1 MFVIVPLIIIFLCL
15 SYLYINETSIYTDI
29 FIYSLILLTS
39 FISIYLY
46 KKIQADLKQQE
57 KNAIQLEINDLLHK
71 LQNTNDEK
79 IILSYEHKLDN
90 LKKELMLY

>member
-29 FIYSLILLTS
+29 FIYCIILLTS

-46 KKIQADLKQQE
+46 KKIQEDLTQQE

-71 LQNTNDEK
+71 LQNSNDEK
-79 IILSYEHKLDN
+79 IILSYEHKLEN

>member
-39 FISIYLY
+39 FISMYLY